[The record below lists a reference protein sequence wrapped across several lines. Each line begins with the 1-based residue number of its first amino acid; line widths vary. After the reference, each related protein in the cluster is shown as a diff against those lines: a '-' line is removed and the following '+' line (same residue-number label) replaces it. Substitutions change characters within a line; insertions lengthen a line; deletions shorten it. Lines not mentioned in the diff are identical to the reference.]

1 MAAIAATARLHVT
14 GLRNAPKLKGFA
26 DVLGDGLL
34 DLLHF
39 LLRIQETARNRVFQE
54 RLAMLFKII
63 YFRIGQLQPRVAF
76 LMKHVP
82 FGDQRVVL
90 PAGGVIRQKG
100 FYFLAQGLHFGPV
113 KNGPAKFLCLLDHNC
128 VFGLSLHNMFSRQ
141 GDFTALPVNTP
152 QLGQKGK

>member
-1 MAAIAATARLHVT
+1 MNPRPSQDICKFSILDAGWIRQPATKRSKRKKKVLMTATAAMAAIAATARLHVT

-90 PAGGVIRQKG
+90 PAGGV
-100 FYFLAQGLHFGPV
+100 
-113 KNGPAKFLCLLDHNC
+113 
-128 VFGLSLHNMFSRQ
+128 
-141 GDFTALPVNTP
+141 
-152 QLGQKGK
+152 